1 MPRRN
6 NRVMVPIIKGGT
18 AKIYQLYGTGLR
30 QALEMHFT
38 LRILLYN
45 PKQSFKKTAN
55 TVFLVKK

>member
-1 MPRRN
+1 
-6 NRVMVPIIKGGT
+6 MVPIIKGGT

-30 QALEMHFT
+30 QALEMHLT
-38 LRILLYN
+38 LQILLYN